1 MRKSVKLQLEQST
14 TRQALNALLAK
25 DELTDEERS
34 ELDTL
39 TKRMGE
45 IETELRAALTADEA
59 DETRAREQFGEVQR
73 GAAETPEARELRR
86 LIDGANVGMIFSAAI
101 EHRAS
106 IEGETGELQTE
117 LGLGANQVPLDLIET
132 RAVTPAPGDTQ
143 ANQQPIVMPVFAG
156 GDAAFLSVAQPRVPV
171 GEAVFPVLTSRPTVG
186 GPHRD
191 STPVAETTGA
201 FTADVL
207 SPARLQASFFWKRTD
222 AAKFGGMSDA
232 LRMALNSGLSEAMD
246 QEVVDQIV
254 ADVARTD
261 AGAVDTFATY
271 RSKLVYGRLDGRFAS
286 GEGDIRILTGAAT
299 VSHMASLY
307 RGNNA
312 DDSALD
318 SIRRISGGVRVSAL
332 VAAVAGNKQD
342 AIVRRGT
349 RPDAVAP
356 IWEGVTL
363 IPDEITLASKG
374 EIQVTAVML
383 AAFKVTRTDG
393 FARMETQHAA

>member
-1 MRKSVKLQLEQST
+1 MRKSVKLQLEQSEK
-14 TRQALNALLAK
+14 RQKINDLLGK
-25 DELTDEERS
+25 DELTDEERA

-73 GAAETPEARELRR
+73 GASETPEAREMRR
-86 LIDGANVGMIFSAAI
+86 LVEGANVGLIFNAAI

-106 IEGETGELQTE
+106 IEGETGELQAE

-132 RAVTPAPGDTQ
+132 RAVTPAPADTG
-143 ANQQPIVMPVFAG
+143 ASQQPIVMPVFAG
-156 GDAAFLSVAQPRVPV
+156 GDAAFLSVSQPRVPV
-171 GEAVFPVLTSRPTVG
+171 GDAVYPVLTTRPAVG
-186 GPHRD
+186 GPHKD
-191 STPVAETTGA
+191 STEVAETNGA

-207 SPARLQASFFWKRTD
+207 EPSRLQASFFWRRTD
-222 AAKFGGMSDA
+222 AARFAGMGEA

-254 ADVARTD
+254 TDVARTD

-271 RSKLVYGRLDGRFAS
+271 RNKLVYGRLDGRFAS

-299 VSHMASLY
+299 VSHMAGLY

-332 VAAVAGNKQD
+332 VAAVAANKQD

-349 RPDAVAP
+349 RPDGVAP
-356 IWEGVTL
+356 IWEGVRL
-363 IPDEITLASKG
+363 VPDEITLAKKG

-383 AAFKVTRTDG
+383 AAFKVTRAAG
-393 FARMETQHAA
+393 FARMQTQHA